1 MVKRIRDLLVVPE
14 DEPVCIGGNICLPF
28 EPQVD
33 YAEEL
38 ERIFGKQGPI
48 ELDFSRG
55 RNDKS
60 EQETS
65 ESLR

>member
-1 MVKRIRDLLVVPE
+1 MVKRITDLLVMPE

-28 EPQVD
+28 DPQVD

-55 RNDKS
+55 RNDES
-60 EQETS
+60 EQEAS
-65 ESLR
+65 KSLQ

>member
-1 MVKRIRDLLVVPE
+1 MVKRIRDLLVAAV
-14 DEPVCIGGNICLPF
+14 DEPVCIGGNVCLPF
-28 EPQVD
+28 EPKVD

-48 ELDFSRG
+48 KLDFSRG

-60 EQETS
+60 EQEAS
-65 ESLR
+65 ESIQ